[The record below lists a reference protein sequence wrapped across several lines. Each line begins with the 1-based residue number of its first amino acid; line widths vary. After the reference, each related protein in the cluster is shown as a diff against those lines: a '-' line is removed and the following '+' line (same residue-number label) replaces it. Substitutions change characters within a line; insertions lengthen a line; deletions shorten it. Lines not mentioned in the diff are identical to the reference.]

1 MSKTLSRFVEPKGSA
16 EWEGLTRDILS
27 RALRA
32 CFARPNLLLQIC
44 DSLAALVH
52 PCGARFARPNRR
64 AGLSNPVVYFEGSNV
79 ELCCA
84 LEGFLEETTE

>member
-1 MSKTLSRFVEPKGSA
+1 MLSCAV
-16 EWEGLTRDILS
+16 L
-27 RALRA
+27 LRA
-32 CFARPNLLLQIC
+32 SWKKLQNDGGEGGI

-79 ELCCA
+79 ELLCVF
-84 LEGFLEETTE
+84 EGFLEETTN